1 MRGDEG
7 GTLDRQL
14 VEAARR
20 GDRDAFEA
28 LVRREVAGVYRT
40 SLAILGNPADAEES
54 TQEAFLSA
62 WRSLRSLRDPAR
74 FDAWLGRIVVN
85 ACRMALRR
93 RRGVREI
100 TIEEKT
106 ASETSD
112 RAADVAADPAAI
124 AVDALAF
131 DRAFEQLSVDER
143 RLLALTYA
151 EDRPL
156 EEVARLL
163 EVPVGTV
170 KSRLARARDALA
182 RALDR
187 SPR

>member
-1 MRGDEG
+1 VQGDEG
-7 GTLDRQL
+7 GGLNREL

-28 LVRREVAGVYRT
+28 LVRQEVAGVYRT
-40 SLAILGNPADAEES
+40 ALAILGNAADADEA
-54 TQEAFLSA
+54 TQDAFLGA
-62 WRSLRSLRDPAR
+62 WRGFSSLREPAR

-85 ACRMALRR
+85 ACRMTLRR

-100 TIEEKT
+100 TIEPDVPT
-106 ASETSD
+106 AEIQ
-112 RAADVAADPAAI
+112 RAQAGGADPAAL
-124 AVDALAF
+124 AVDAMAF
-131 DRAFEQLSVDER
+131 DRAFEGLSVDDR
-143 RLLALTYA
+143 QLLTLAYA

-163 EVPVGTV
+163 GVPVGTV
-170 KSRLARARDALA
+170 KSRLSRARSALS

-187 SPR
+187 PAR

>member
-1 MRGDEG
+1 
-7 GTLDRQL
+7 LDREL

-40 SLAILGNPADAEES
+40 SLAILGNAADAEEA
-54 TQEAFLSA
+54 TQDAFLSA
-62 WRSLRSLRDPAR
+62 WRNLRALRDTDR

-100 TIEEKT
+100 ALEPEQPSPEIDL
-106 ASETSD
+106 ASATS
-112 RAADVAADPAAI
+112 DPAAMAI
-124 AVDALAF
+124 DSLAF
-131 DRAFEQLSVDER
+131 DRAFEALSVDER
-143 RLLALTYA
+143 HLLTLAYA
-151 EDRPL
+151 DDRPL

-163 EVPVGTV
+163 DIPVGTV
-170 KSRLARARDALA
+170 KSRLSRARASLALA
-182 RALDR
+182 LER
-187 SPR
+187 PTQ